1 MNPAL
6 GISRT
11 GMHAFQNAMDTISYD
26 IANVN
31 TTAYKGRQ
39 SEFETLLTN
48 AITTPENLTIEI
60 SSGSRNEVS
69 ALNMQQGSLTASE
82 GEFQLAISNS
92 IRREADGS
100 DAWVENNNFFQV
112 IGVDGGTY
120 YTRDGNFRMDES
132 STIVNS
138 RGEQLTFERI
148 TNVPLSLSA
157 SYSVQNDG
165 SVYQIEGD
173 TQIQIGR
180 IPVYLVNPDEL
191 IAVGENKFVLADGA
205 TAVQDNN
212 ATVLQGYL
220 ENSNVD
226 LATRFTDMMVVQRAY
241 AMNVKA
247 AQSADEMMSMINQ
260 FKQ

>member
-48 AITTPENLTIEI
+48 ATTTPEDLTIEI

-82 GEFQLAISNS
+82 GEFQLAI
-92 IRREADGS
+92 
-100 DAWVENNNFFQV
+100 VEGGFFQV
-112 IGVDGGTY
+112 TGADGEAY
-120 YTRDGNFRMDES
+120 YTRDGNFLVNPNGIVVNAHGEAL
-132 STIVNS
+132 TIAANA
-138 RGEQLTFERI
+138 
-148 TNVPLSLSA
+148 VPT
-157 SYSVQNDG
+157 
-165 SVYQIEGD
+165 D
-173 TQIQIGR
+173 T
-180 IPVYLVNPDEL
+180 PVYLINPEQL

>member
-82 GEFQLAISNS
+82 GEFQLAI
-92 IRREADGS
+92 
-100 DAWVENNNFFQV
+100 VEGGFFQV
-112 IGVDGGTY
+112 TGADGEAY
-120 YTRDGNFRMDES
+120 YTRDGNFLVNPNGIVVNAHGEAL
-132 STIVNS
+132 TIAANA
-138 RGEQLTFERI
+138 
-148 TNVPLSLSA
+148 VPT
-157 SYSVQNDG
+157 
-165 SVYQIEGD
+165 D
-173 TQIQIGR
+173 T
-180 IPVYLVNPDEL
+180 PVYLINPEQL

>member
-48 AITTPENLTIEI
+48 ATTTPEDLTIEI

-82 GEFQLAISNS
+82 GEFQLAI
-92 IRREADGS
+92 
-100 DAWVENNNFFQV
+100 VEGGFFQV
-112 IGVDGGTY
+112 TGADGEAY
-120 YTRDGNFRMDES
+120 YTRDGNFLVNPNG
-132 STIVNS
+132 IVVNAH
-138 RGEQLTFERI
+138 GEALMI
-148 TNVPLSLSA
+148 AANAVPT
-157 SYSVQNDG
+157 
-165 SVYQIEGD
+165 D
-173 TQIQIGR
+173 T
-180 IPVYLVNPDEL
+180 PVYLINPEQL